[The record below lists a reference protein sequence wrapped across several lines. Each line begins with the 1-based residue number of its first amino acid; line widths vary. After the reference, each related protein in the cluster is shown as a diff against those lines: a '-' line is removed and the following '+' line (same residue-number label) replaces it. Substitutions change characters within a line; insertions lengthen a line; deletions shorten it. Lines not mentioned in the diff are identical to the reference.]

1 MNNKISAVFAA
12 LSAFAAAG
20 FIPALDAPAA
30 AMGIT
35 PLQLEMTSI
44 GQTSR
49 SQLSVT
55 NDSDNPLPVEAS
67 IEKLTLEEDGTRKT
81 VKAGSEFLVFPPQAV
96 IPPRTTQVFRVQ
108 WVGEPMLAKSESFV
122 LTMKQLPLRLPGSKG
137 AVQVV
142 MAFGVIVDVAPQ
154 KGVPSLKIVG
164 TGVAT
169 GKDGKRHPT
178 ITVENASNTHALLP
192 QSTIALSSG
201 QWSKSLDAGAM
212 QQVGIGLVQ
221 PGKRRKFVLPVD
233 LPAGVNSVQASLDF
247 KPRKP

>member
-1 MNNKISAVFAA
+1 MNTRFNC
-12 LSAFAAAG
+12 AAASVLVASALLAA
-20 FIPALDAPAA
+20 IAVPAS

-35 PLQLEMTSI
+35 PVQIEMTSI

-49 SQLSVT
+49 SQVSVT

-67 IEKLTLEEDGTRKT
+67 IERLTLDEDGNRKT
-81 VKAGSEFLVFPPQAV
+81 SKAGSEFLVFPPQAV

-122 LTMKQLPLRLPGSKG
+122 LTMRQLPLKLPGTKS

-142 MAFGVIVDVAPQ
+142 MAFGVVVDVAAQ
-154 KGVPSLKIVG
+154 QGTPSLKLVG

-178 ITVENASNTHALLP
+178 ITVENSSNTHALLP
-192 QSTIALSSG
+192 QSKIALSSG
-201 QWSKSLDAGAM
+201 QWSQSLDEGTLR
-212 QQVGIGLVQ
+212 QKVGIGLVQ

-233 LPAGVNSVQASLDF
+233 LPAGVSAVQASLDF